1 MSDETQAAIGLK
13 GEMAAYEQM
22 REGLELEHFGEWVV
36 VHGGKLIGTY
46 EDFQEAPGTAVER
59 FGRGPYLLKRIGEP
73 PLRMPASLLYRP
85 VRADG

>member
-1 MSDETQAAIGLK
+1 MSDEAQAAIGLK

-22 REGLELEHFGEWVV
+22 REDLEIEHLGEWVV

-46 EDFQEAPGTAVER
+46 EDFQEAAGTAVER

-73 PLRMPASLLYRP
+73 PLRLPASLLYRP